1 MARADKN
8 KLNLAEVS
16 VIGIGG
22 MIGGG
27 IFAVL
32 GIAIATAGHAVAY
45 ANDVGNILMHLG
57 HYQSQL

>member
-1 MARADKN
+1 MARIDKG

-16 VIGIGG
+16 AIGIGG

-32 GIAIATAGHAVAY
+32 GLAIARQA
-45 ANDVGNILMHLG
+45 MP
-57 HYQSQL
+57 SRSP